1 MNSFKNLALPVFAAV
16 VCLGAANVTFAR
28 EASEAPR
35 GQDNGRHGGK
45 AIDVPQQLM
54 AREAGEAPRGQD
66 HGRRGGK
73 AIDVPEQLMAREAGE
88 APRGQ
93 DHGRRGGKAIESMER
108 DAA

>member
-1 MNSFKNLALPVFAAV
+1 MISFKKFALPVFAAV

-28 EASEAPR
+28 EA
-35 GQDNGRHGGK
+35 
-45 AIDVPQQLM
+45 
-54 AREAGEAPRGQD
+54 GEAPRGQD

-73 AIDVPEQLMAREAGE
+73 AIDAPEQLMAREAGE